1 MSDLDATGLVERY
14 MAAWNEPQ
22 PERRAVSAVELWAP
36 DGAVINSRFEY
47 RGHARVIQA
56 ITRSYERFISL
67 GYRYRARDETSHHH
81 DGLCILWQMLD
92 PQGSV
97 DSFGANF
104 LLLNQQR
111 QIQLD
116 YQFVEA

>member
-1 MSDLDATGLVERY
+1 MSDIDADGLVEQY
-14 MAAWNEPQ
+14 IAAWNEPQ
-22 PERRAVSAVELWAP
+22 PERRAVAAVQLWAP

-47 RGHARVIQA
+47 RGHARVIEA
-56 ITRSYERFISL
+56 ITRSYERFISA
-67 GYRYRARDETSHHH
+67 GYRYRAREQTSNHHC
-81 DGLCILWQMLD
+81 GVCILWQMLD
-92 PQGSV
+92 PQGAA

-104 LLLNQQR
+104 LLLNQQG